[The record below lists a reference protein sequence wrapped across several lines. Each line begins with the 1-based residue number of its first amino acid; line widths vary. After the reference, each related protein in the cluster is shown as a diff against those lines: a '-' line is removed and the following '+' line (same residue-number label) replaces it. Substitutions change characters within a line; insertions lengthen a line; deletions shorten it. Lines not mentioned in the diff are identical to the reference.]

1 MTLTDA
7 DGNDW
12 SKLHSGRI
20 TWYEIIR
27 AIEDPTWQYARVSM
41 KGKSMTTKWNLCRDY
56 LKVKGPEDE
65 LAKIAVTNY
74 VNALKRAG
82 LVYEEGR

>member
-12 SKLHSGRI
+12 SKLHDGVLRKECI
-20 TWYEIIR
+20 QE